1 MRVHSFTFNT
11 FAENTYVLIDDATR
25 QCAVVDPGCYTP
37 AEQATLRAFIVAEQ
51 LTPTA
56 LLLTHSHIDHV
67 LGLDFVA
74 HTWNLTP
81 QHHALDQETL
91 RAVPLYAAPYGFPNL
106 RLPETTRLLPTD
118 GPVTFGTITL
128 DVRFAPG
135 HAPGHV
141 VFYHA
146 PTAQVLG
153 GDVLFRG
160 SVGRTDL
167 PGGDLATLEASIRA
181 QLYTLPDAVTVYPG
195 HGPTTTI
202 GQEKRTNPFVRAI
215 RETGKEA

>member
-1 MRVHSFTFNT
+1 MRVHCLPFNP
-11 FAENTYVLIDDATR
+11 FAENTYVLADPVTR
-25 QCAVVDPGCYTP
+25 QCAVVDPGCSNP
-37 AEQATLRAFIVAEQ
+37 AEQATLRRFIEAEG

-74 HTWNLTP
+74 RTWHLTAQ
-81 QHHALDQETL
+81 QHPLDQATL
-91 RAVPLYAAPYGFPNL
+91 RAIPIYAGNYGFPQVA
-106 RLPETTRLLPTD
+106 LPEETAALTVPGTM
-118 GPVTFGTITL
+118 TFGALTL
-128 DVRFAPG
+128 EVRFTPG

-146 PTAQVLG
+146 PTAQLIG
-153 GDVLFRG
+153 GDVLFQG

-167 PGGDLATLEASIRA
+167 PGGNFATLDRAIRE
-181 QLYTLPDAVTVYPG
+181 QLYTLPDATTVFPG

-202 GQEKRTNPFVRAI
+202 GQERRTNPFV
-215 RETGKEA
+215 KM